1 MGLDSYAFA
10 AKTVKPNPTD
20 EHSIITG
27 CLDAEG
33 DWQYFDDAKPEE
45 ISYWRKFNAL
55 HGWMENLYSSRGG
68 SNQFNC
74 LALPLYSDDLQALKK
89 ACETKSLEP
98 VEGFC
103 FGTQEPVTDE
113 EYVDVLAF
121 ITKAEMY
128 IHTGY
133 VVYYDSW
140 W

>member
-1 MGLDSYAFA
+1 
-10 AKTVKPNPTD
+10 
-20 EHSIITG
+20 
-27 CLDAEG
+27 
-33 DWQYFDDAKPEE
+33 
-45 ISYWRKFNAL
+45 
-55 HGWMENLYSSRGG
+55 MENLYSSRGG

-74 LALPLYSDDLQALKK
+74 LALPLYSGDLQALKK

-98 VEGFC
+98 VEAFC